1 MKRHD
6 NGEQNFNYSS
16 MKQELDNEKN
26 RHLRTLA
33 DFDNYRKRVDRDNEY
48 SSARGKKELI

>member
-1 MKRHD
+1 MNRHD

-33 DFDNYRKRVDRDNEY
+33 DFDNYRK
-48 SSARGKKELI
+48 SGSG